1 MTYSLGVDLGTTSVA
16 AAVARSTGVEM
27 FMLGERD
34 VVTPAVVHV
43 SADGSISTGDSAE
56 RRAARNPELV
66 GRGVKRRLGDSTPIM
81 LSNVPY
87 FATTLLGAQLRDVV
101 AKVVDAEG
109 GPPERIVLTHPAG
122 WEPRRRELFA
132 GIASAAGLESAQLV
146 TESDAIAV
154 HAAGRLNEGEIAA
167 VYDLGGGAFTATVVR
182 KLADG
187 HEILGTPERIDGLG
201 GVAFDEAIL
210 AHVDDALD
218 GALTGLDP
226 GDAQSSIA
234 LARLRQDCILAK
246 EALSLDRETVI
257 PVFLPGRHGSVQLTR
272 AIFEE
277 MVRAHLESTI
287 DALSRAVRSAGQ
299 SASDLTSVL
308 LVGGSSRIPLV
319 AEMVSR
325 ELGRPTVADA
335 DPEYAMALGAASIA
349 ATSTAAAPIAEA
361 SVAEPPVAAEPT
373 VEVSTV
379 ATAEVL
385 VAEVSVAA
393 GSTPALPAPRPPA
406 ADLVLAGAPE
416 RPVVPLS
423 AIGSGP
429 LPTGEETVA
438 EPTELRPVRRLGPA
452 RLATAVQGSR
462 PRIRLD
468 QLPLAAAVAVA
479 ALILALVFVLAPGT
493 PGGGP
498 AAPAAPPSPAP
509 AAPAAAPPAPAP
521 PAAPP
526 ITSVAQPTVAGTFG
540 VATGPRA
547 GTVSPDGALAY
558 VAGSGTRTVSVVDL
572 ATNAVVADIPIEAG
586 PPFNIALT
594 PDGSRAYVTVYDAAG
609 RTGDSVVVLDTQTR
623 AVTATIPTESYPYGV
638 AVAPDGRR
646 AYVTNHDANLVSVI
660 DTASNAVINKIGVK
674 PNPHGIAFSRD
685 GARVYVANHDSNLV
699 TVLDT
704 ANGAVVAEIPVGRS
718 PHSLATSPD
727 GSRVYVVNYD
737 ADSVAVI
744 DPAAN
749 TVVGTVPVQRK
760 PQSVEFAP
768 DGKHAYVV
776 NDGSDTVSV
785 IDTATGQ
792 ATATI
797 GVGQAPTQVFLAPD
811 GGRAYVTNIRSND
824 VTVLDIAA

>member
-1 MTYSLGVDLGTTSVA
+1 MTYSLGVDLGTTFVA

-34 VVTPAVVHV
+34 VVTPAVVLV
-43 SADGSISTGDSAE
+43 SADGSIITGESAE
-56 RRAARNPELV
+56 RRAARNPDLV

-101 AKVVDAEG
+101 RKVVDAEG

-167 VYDLGGGAFTATVVR
+167 VYDLGGGTFTATVVR
-182 KLADG
+182 KLAEG

-210 AHVDDALD
+210 AHVDDVSG

-226 GDAQSSIA
+226 NDPQSSVA

-257 PVFLPGRHGSVQLTR
+257 PVFLPGRHCNVELTR
-272 AIFEE
+272 ATFEE
-277 MVRAHLESTI
+277 MVRARLESTI

-325 ELGRPTVADA
+325 ELGCSTVAD
-335 DPEYAMALGAASIA
+335 PNPQYAMALGAASIA
-349 ATSTAAAPIAEA
+349 ATSTASVPIAPAPIAEA
-361 SVAEPPVAAEPT
+361 SVAEASTAA
-373 VEVSTV
+373 VS
-379 ATAEVL
+379 TAEVL
-385 VAEVSVAA
+385 VAA

-406 ADLVLAGAPE
+406 TELVLARVPE
-416 RPVVPLS
+416 RPVVPVS
-423 AIGSGP
+423 PISSGS
-429 LPTGEETVA
+429 LPTGQDTA
-438 EPTELRPVRRLGPA
+438 DEPTEPRPVRWFGPG
-452 RLATAVQGSR
+452 RLATAVQDPR

-468 QLPLAAAVAVA
+468 HLPLAAAVAVA

-493 PGGGP
+493 PGTGP
-498 AAPAAPPSPAP
+498 AAPAAPAAPAP
-509 AAPAAAPPAPAP
+509 AAPAAVPPAP

-547 GTVSPDGALAY
+547 GAVAPDGTLAY

-572 ATNAVVADIPIEAG
+572 ATNAVVADIPIAAG

-623 AVTATIPTESYPYGV
+623 AVTATIPTERYPYGV

-646 AYVTNHDANLVSVI
+646 VYVTNHDANLVSVI
-660 DTASNAVINKIGVK
+660 DTASNAVVNKIAVK

-718 PHSLATSPD
+718 PHSLAMSPD

-749 TVVGTVPVQRK
+749 TVVATVPVQRK

-768 DGKHAYVV
+768 DGQHAYVV
-776 NDGSDTVSV
+776 NDGSDSVSV

-792 ATATI
+792 VTATL
-797 GVGQAPTQVFLAPD
+797 GVGQAPTQIFLAPD
-811 GGRAYVTNIRSND
+811 GGHAYVTNIRSND